1 MDKTRNKKRSRRK
14 SRKITGG
21 MDAAVLTKDG
31 NILQKSSWTTITSLD
46 KLNGYQVSYNDVTYT
61 IADADADAKDDS
73 MKWTGITDKST
84 LGLTKNK
91 KWLIGDA
98 ISQIYGVTR
107 NMFDDFVSGVAVEI
121 STEKGENIN
130 SNKISDVTFT
140 PEIVTIYYSGTI
152 GDNGENQSQDD
163 LSKYININ
171 EIDTKYQTAAF
182 GDRDKPW
189 EKKVLDY
196 YLQTINQTSIGRKL
210 VSTTVGAVKRAAT
223 KLATGKSMDAQ
234 LLEEKAKRVPI
245 MSEIQEAFNDTTI
258 QGGVYDATLGELTF
272 KATLLT
278 DGEGGYVVTDIKVA
292 K

>member
-31 NILQKSSWTTITSLD
+31 NILQKSSWTTITSLG
-46 KLNGYQVSYNDVTYT
+46 KLNDYQVSYNHVTYT
-61 IADADADAKDDS
+61 IADAKDDI
-73 MKWTGITDKST
+73 MKWTEITDKST

-152 GDNGENQSQDD
+152 GDNVENQSQDD

-171 EIDTKYQTAAF
+171 EIDPKYQTAAF
-182 GDRDKPW
+182 GDNDKPW

-258 QGGVYDATLGELTF
+258 QGGVYEESTGELTF